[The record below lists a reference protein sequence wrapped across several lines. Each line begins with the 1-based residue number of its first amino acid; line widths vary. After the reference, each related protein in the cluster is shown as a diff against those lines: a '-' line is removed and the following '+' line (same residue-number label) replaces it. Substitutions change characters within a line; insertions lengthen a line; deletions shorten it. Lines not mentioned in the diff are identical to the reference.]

1 MKRFLIFFVLFL
13 IIPTTCY
20 AQEEFSKEKY
30 SEYISQ
36 YDLTSFQDN
45 LDEDTYSVLES
56 LGLSDF
62 DFENITNLTIQDVI
76 NVVKKYISGKIQT
89 PLSSTVVVLV
99 FIVLSAFF
107 QSFKIDDDSGLSQVY
122 STASSLII
130 AVILVVK
137 ISSTITLSSAAIEV
151 AGDFIVAFI
160 PTFCAIVATSG
171 GITTSFST
179 NSMLLLL
186 SQGLSFISS
195 NIFMP
200 LINCFLAVGI
210 CCGIRSTFNLGQLV
224 STMKKIITGSISILS
239 AAFVSI
245 LSIKTSIS
253 SRADI
258 LGIRSIRFVINS
270 VVPVIGSTISEG
282 LLSIQSYSSL
292 IKSSV
297 GIVGIIAIAL
307 VFLPSIIEVMLWRFM
322 LSVCLIISGVFG
334 DNSVTLVLKAFKDTM
349 LLVNVVLV
357 LSMMTSV
364 VSFGILIAAKSA

>member
-1 MKRFLIFFVLFL
+1 
-13 IIPTTCY
+13 
-20 AQEEFSKEKY
+20 
-30 SEYISQ
+30 
-36 YDLTSFQDN
+36 
-45 LDEDTYSVLES
+45 
-56 LGLSDF
+56 
-62 DFENITNLTIQDVI
+62 
-76 NVVKKYISGKIQT
+76 
-89 PLSSTVVVLV
+89 
-99 FIVLSAFF
+99 
-107 QSFKIDDDSGLSQVY
+107 
-122 STASSLII
+122 
-130 AVILVVK
+130 
-137 ISSTITLSSAAIEV
+137 
-151 AGDFIVAFI
+151 
-160 PTFCAIVATSG
+160 
-171 GITTSFST
+171 
-179 NSMLLLL
+179 
-186 SQGLSFISS
+186 
-195 NIFMP
+195 
-200 LINCFLAVGI
+200 
-210 CCGIRSTFNLGQLV
+210 
-224 STMKKIITGSISILS
+224 MKKIITGSISILS

>member
-76 NVVKKYISGKIQT
+76 KVVKKYISGKIQT
-89 PLSSTVVVLV
+89 PLSSAIVVLV

-130 AVILVVK
+130 AVVLVVK